1 MALPSEKFAES
12 LQVLRDLQE
21 KKNLVAI
28 KSSDISRTHR
38 ERLIKNGFLKE
49 VTKGWYVATNPNEK
63 LGDSTSWY
71 TSFWQFCSQYLRSK
85 YKEAYCVS
93 AEQSILIHSGNN
105 TVPVQLIVRT
115 PEASNTNINLL
126 YNTSILAM
134 TSPLPNIAE
143 ISEYDGLRIL
153 TLNLSIVNCSP
164 TMFIKN
170 PMDMRIALAQISNAS
185 EILNILLDGS
195 HTVIAGRLAG
205 AFRNN
210 GQARIADDIVNTM
223 KSAGFNVRETNP
235 FKNKPITNLTLKERS
250 PYEGRIKLMWEA
262 MRKVVIKYFPESP
275 GLPQDKEKYIKSIDE
290 IYITDAYHSLSIE
303 RYTVSTELIE
313 MVKSGNWD
321 SDKNE
326 KHKKHRDAMA
336 ARGYYLATLSV
347 KESIKTILNGNNPG
361 TTVDNDHSTW
371 YRNLF
376 SPSVRVGLLKASDLA
391 GYRNEQVY
399 ISQSRHVP
407 MNKDAVRY
415 VMPILFELLRTE
427 INSGVRAVL
436 GHFIFVYIHPYMD
449 GNGRIARFLMNAMLA
464 AGGYP
469 WTVIPVQERQTYMS
483 SLEKASI
490 EGDIEPFTKFIANL
504 VSESLKGKPIAKLD

>member
-1 MALPSEKFAES
+1 
-12 LQVLRDLQE
+12 
-21 KKNLVAI
+21 
-28 KSSDISRTHR
+28 
-38 ERLIKNGFLKE
+38 
-49 VTKGWYVATNPNEK
+49 
-63 LGDSTSWY
+63 
-71 TSFWQFCSQYLRSK
+71 
-85 YKEAYCVS
+85 
-93 AEQSILIHSGNN
+93 
-105 TVPVQLIVRT
+105 
-115 PEASNTNINLL
+115 
-126 YNTSILAM
+126 
-134 TSPLPNIAE
+134 
-143 ISEYDGLRIL
+143 
-153 TLNLSIVNCSP
+153 
-164 TMFIKN
+164 MFIKN

-210 GQARIADDIVNTM
+210 GQARIADDIVNAM
-223 KSAGFNVRETNP
+223 KSAGFNVREIDP
-235 FKNKPITNLTLKERS
+235 FKNKPITILTLKERS
-250 PYEGRIKLMWEA
+250 PYESRIKLMWDA

-275 GLPQDKEKYIKSIDE
+275 GLPQDKEKYLKSIDE

-313 MVKSGNWD
+313 MVKSGSWD
-321 SDKNE
+321 LDKNKE
-326 KHKKHRDAMA
+326 HKKHRDAMA

-347 KESIKTILNGNNPG
+347 KESIKTILDGNNPG

-376 SPSVRVGLLKASDLA
+376 SPSVTAGLLKASDLA
-391 GYRNEQVY
+391 GYRNDQVF

-427 INSGVRAVL
+427 MNSGVRAVL

-449 GNGRIARFLMNAMLA
+449 GNGRIARLLMNAMLA
-464 AGGYP
+464 SGGYP

-490 EGDIEPFTKFIANL
+490 DGDIEPFTKFIANL
-504 VSESLKGKPIAKLD
+504 VNESLKGKPIAKLD

>member
-38 ERLIKNGFLKE
+38 ERLIKNGFLKA
-49 VTKGWYVATNPNEK
+49 VTRGWYIATNPNEK
-63 LGDSTSWY
+63 LGNSTSWY

-115 PEASNTNINLL
+115 PKASNTNINLL

-153 TLNLSIVNCSP
+153 TLNSSIVNCSP

-210 GQARIADDIVNTM
+210 GQGRIADDIVSTM
-223 KSAGFNVRETNP
+223 KSAGFNVREIDP

-250 PYEGRIKLMWEA
+250 PYESRIKLMWDA
-262 MRKVVIKYFPESP
+262 MRNVVIKYFPESP
-275 GLPQDKEKYIKSIDE
+275 GLPQNKEKYLKSIDE

-303 RYTVSTELIE
+303 RYTVSPKLIE
-313 MVKSGNWD
+313 MVKSGSWD
-321 SDKNE
+321 LDKNE
-326 KHKKHRDAMA
+326 EHKKHRDAMA

-347 KESIKTILNGNNPG
+347 KESIKTILNGNNAG
-361 TTVDNDHSTW
+361 TTVDNDHATW

-376 SPSVRVGLLKASDLA
+376 SPSVTAGLLKASDLA
-391 GYRNEQVY
+391 GYRNDQVY

-415 VMPILFELLRTE
+415 VMPIFFELLKTE
-427 INSGVRAVL
+427 LNSGVRAVL

-464 AGGYP
+464 SGGYP

-490 EGDIEPFTKFIANL
+490 ERDIEPFTKFIANL
-504 VSESLKGKPIAKLD
+504 VYESLKGKPVAKLD

>member
-49 VTKGWYVATNPNEK
+49 VTKGWYIASNPNEK

-85 YKEAYCVS
+85 YKEAYCIS
-93 AEQSILIHSGNN
+93 AEQSILFHSGNN
-105 TVPVQLIVRT
+105 TVPIQLIVRT

-153 TLNLSIVNCSP
+153 TLNSSIVNCSP

-210 GQARIADDIVNTM
+210 GQARIADDIVNAM
-223 KSAGFNVRETNP
+223 KSAGFNVREIDP
-235 FKNKPITNLTLKERS
+235 FKNKPITILTLKERS
-250 PYEGRIKLMWEA
+250 PYESRIKLMWDA

-275 GLPQDKEKYIKSIDE
+275 GLPQDKEKYLKSIDE

-313 MVKSGNWD
+313 MVKSGSWD
-321 SDKNE
+321 LDKNKE
-326 KHKKHRDAMA
+326 NKKKIDAIA
-336 ARGYYLATLSV
+336 DRGY
-347 KESIKTILNGNNPG
+347 
-361 TTVDNDHSTW
+361 
-371 YRNLF
+371 
-376 SPSVRVGLLKASDLA
+376 
-391 GYRNEQVY
+391 
-399 ISQSRHVP
+399 
-407 MNKDAVRY
+407 
-415 VMPILFELLRTE
+415 
-427 INSGVRAVL
+427 
-436 GHFIFVYIHPYMD
+436 
-449 GNGRIARFLMNAMLA
+449 
-464 AGGYP
+464 
-469 WTVIPVQERQTYMS
+469 
-483 SLEKASI
+483 
-490 EGDIEPFTKFIANL
+490 
-504 VSESLKGKPIAKLD
+504 